1 MERYGR
7 MGRVFEG
14 DRCMKKYRILL
25 VAYDISLLLIL
36 ALVKA
41 LKKENSLVVIHLITD
56 RKLDS
61 VTREIRDYATRVFF
75 IPRRK
80 STLFDKYLF
89 YLSFF
94 SISFKK
100 YDIVNVHFPKPRL
113 LKVMPWLKRMSKSI
127 VITPWGSDV
136 FRVENESAIQRM
148 RTIYSYA
155 SCVTAFPSSE
165 LGDAIIR
172 KFKFD
177 SGKMRPVR
185 WGMDFVDYL
194 EDAKPDKSEGESKA
208 RFGING
214 KYVITCGYSSSPS
227 HRHEAIIDAVD
238 SIREEL
244 PKNLTLLFP
253 FTYGWGSEQYVQS
266 IKDKCSSLNLDAV
279 FVEEYL
285 GLEDLYT
292 LRMATDM
299 FVHVQTTD
307 AGAACVMQY
316 ILCHKKIVHGS
327 WMKYVDLEQYKPLF
341 YFPVDR
347 MEDLGKVILDAYQS
361 KGIDI
366 PDGVISTIMGRGW
379 NKEIKKWDRLF
390 SSMVK

>member
-1 MERYGR
+1 MR
-7 MGRVFEG
+7 
-14 DRCMKKYRILL
+14 KYRILL

-41 LKKENSLVVIHLITD
+41 LKKENPLVVIHLVTD
-56 RKLDS
+56 RKLDR
-61 VTREIRDYATRVFF
+61 VTREVRDYAERVFF
-75 IPRRK
+75 IPRCK
-80 STLFDKYLF
+80 SSASFDKCLF
-89 YLSFF
+89 YLSIF
-94 SISFKK
+94 SLSFRK

-136 FRVENESAIQRM
+136 LRVNDTGAIRRM

-155 SCVTAFPSSE
+155 SCVTVPPCSQ
-165 LGDAIIR
+165 LGETIVG

-177 SGKMRPVR
+177 PEKMCPLR
-185 WGMDFVDYL
+185 WGLDYVDFI
-194 EDAKPDKSEGESKA
+194 EEAKPHKSVEESKA
-208 RFGING
+208 RFGICD
-214 KYVITCGYSSSPS
+214 KYVITCGYSSAPS
-227 HRHEAIIDAVD
+227 HRHEAIIEAVH
-238 SIREEL
+238 SIKAEL
-244 PKNLTLLFP
+244 PDNLLLLFP
-253 FTYGWGSEQYVQS
+253 FTYGWGTPEYRQS
-266 IKDKCSSLNLDAV
+266 IKDKCRSYGLESV
-279 FVEEYL
+279 FVEDYL
-285 GLEDLYT
+285 DLEDLYT

-299 FVHVQTTD
+299 FVHVQLTD
-307 AGAACVMQY
+307 AGAASVMQY

-347 MEDLGKVILDAYQS
+347 MEDLGKVILDAYKS

-390 SSMVK
+390 SSMV

>member
-1 MERYGR
+1 MAG
-7 MGRVFEG
+7 
-14 DRCMKKYRILL
+14 KKGYRLL
-25 VAYDISLLLIL
+25 VVAYETSLLLIL
-36 ALVKA
+36 ALIKA
-41 LKKENSLVVIHLITD
+41 LKKENPSVVIYLVTD
-56 RKLDS
+56 RKLES
-61 VTREIRDYATRVFF
+61 TTREIEDYATSVFRV
-75 IPRRK
+75 PRLK
-80 STLFDKYLF
+80 NALLDKCLF

-94 SISFKK
+94 SLFSRK

-136 FRVENESAIQRM
+136 LRLEDSNAIKRM
-148 RTIYSYA
+148 RRIYGYA
-155 SCVTAFPSSE
+155 SCVTCRPDTQ
-165 LGDAIIR
+165 LGKAVIEKI
-172 KFKFD
+172 KFD
-177 SGKMRPVR
+177 PKRMIPLR
-185 WGMDFVDYL
+185 WGLDYVDYL
-194 EDAKPDKSEGESKA
+194 EEATPSKTPEEAKE
-208 RFGING
+208 RFGLSG
-214 KYVITCGYSSSPS
+214 RYVITCGYSTAPS

-390 SSMVK
+390 SSMV